1 MDFLSA
7 FDPSTIL
14 MTPPHQGS
22 EIEIYERKVRT
33 YNRELQVHKI
43 WNECLFDGFISVS
56 SYDPSTFLPR
66 CLKKLEL
73 SSSIA
78 IYSPFREVVT
88 ELQNFIM
95 TKMPTRPLIAPIIHE
110 LRAPRWST
118 LKGRARPDMLGRGGG
133 GCILSGTRVEES
145 EPEIQVWSSRRN
157 KRRKI
162 NENGSEME
170 DVKTDTS
177 AIETE

>member
-7 FDPSTIL
+7 FDPSTITI
-14 MTPPHQGS
+14 TPPHQGK
-22 EIEIYERKVRT
+22 EGEIYERKLRT
-33 YNRELQVHKI
+33 YHRELQVHKL
-43 WNECLFDGFISVS
+43 WTESNFDGFISVS
-56 SYDPSTFLPR
+56 SYDPTTFLPR
-66 CLKKLEL
+66 CLNKLEL
-73 SSSIA
+73 CSSIA
-78 IYSPFREVVT
+78 VYSPFREVVT
-88 ELQNFIM
+88 ELQNFIQ

-133 GCILSGTRVEES
+133 GWILSGTKVEES
-145 EPEIQVWSSRRN
+145 EPEVLIWSSRRN
-157 KRRKI
+157 KKRKI

-177 AIETE
+177 AIETD